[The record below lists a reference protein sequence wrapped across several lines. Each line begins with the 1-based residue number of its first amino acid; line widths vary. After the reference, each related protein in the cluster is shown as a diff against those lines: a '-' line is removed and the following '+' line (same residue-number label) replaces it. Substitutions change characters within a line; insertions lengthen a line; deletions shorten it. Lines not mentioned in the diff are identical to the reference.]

1 MLFCYFLRL
10 IIHKNHWLTN
20 IFFFFFL
27 WYFLFFLTLILFNFK
42 FCIFLFLVS
51 FFLLRIW
58 NIILKN
64 QGLIILSL
72 QLRALKYLR
81 AIIRKFIV
89 IWSSISKYL
98 WRTNFFHFR
107 WCWLF
112 LLLFLY
118 SVNFLSINY
127 YYFLSKFFYRFSWPF
142 WCFFSFLK
150 SIIPFALS
158 F

>member
-1 MLFCYFLRL
+1 LLFGYFLRL

-20 IFFFFFL
+20 IFIFFFL
-27 WYFLFFLTLILFNFK
+27 WYFLFFLRLILFNFK
-42 FCIFLFLVS
+42 FCIFFFLVS

-72 QLRALKYLR
+72 QLRAWKYLR

-98 WRTNFFHFR
+98 WRTNFFLFR

-112 LLLFLY
+112 
-118 SVNFLSINY
+118 
-127 YYFLSKFFYRFSWPF
+127 YYFFCIPLTFCQLIIIIFCQSFFINF
-142 WCFFSFLK
+142 
-150 SIIPFALS
+150 
-158 F
+158 